1 MNIWKNNPYSDNDK
15 IYVATDCIIFGFD
28 DGVLKLLI
36 FQRRIEPQKG
46 SFSLIGSFV
55 KEDENV
61 TDAAKRVLEEITG
74 LNNVFMKELKSYSMV
89 ERDLGYRCIS
99 IGQYALVR
107 ISDYDKELVEK
118 HNAIWYS
125 FDELPPLVLDHDQ
138 MVKDAL
144 ARLRRKA
151 RYQPIGLE
159 LLPEKFTLP
168 ELQSLY
174 EAIYQKEMDSRN
186 FRKKVLSFG
195 VLIKLSEKNKLNSK
209 RGAYLYK
216 FDYDKYTTL
225 VEKGINFEV

>member
-1 MNIWKNNPYSDNDK
+1 MNMSKYDPYSKNDK

-28 DGVLKLLI
+28 NGVLKLLV
-36 FQRRIEPQKG
+36 FERGIEPQKG
-46 SFSLIGSFV
+46 AYSLIGSFV
-55 KEDENV
+55 KEEESV

-74 LNNVFMKELKSYSMV
+74 LDNVFMEELKTYSAV
-89 ERDLGYRCIS
+89 ERDSGYRCIS
-99 IGQYALVR
+99 IGQYALIR
-107 ISDYDKELVEK
+107 INDYDKELVDK
-118 HNAIWYS
+118 HNAIWYA
-125 FDELPPLVLDHDQ
+125 FDDLPPLVLDHDQ

-186 FRKKVLSFG
+186 FRKKVLSFE
-195 VLIKLSEKNKLNSK
+195 VLIKLPEKNKLSSK

-216 FDYDKYTTL
+216 FDYDKYTVL